1 MIQLGNCPRRER
13 VMPRRFSA
21 IRALYSA
28 LVPLLALAMM
38 PAAAGAGPLIG
49 FRNDTNG
56 TIIVQGMSV
65 MNGQLRLG
73 KRLTLQP
80 GAVAWDTIAAPGNK
94 LITVVDAKQPTR
106 TLLQDTIQCGT
117 KNLFFTIQPVK
128 KKGAAADKKA
138 QNKEKIE
145 LTPAALPTVLPMSSK
160 ATMPRR

>member
-1 MIQLGNCPRRER
+1 
-13 VMPRRFSA
+13 MPRRFSA

-117 KNLFFTIQPVK
+117 KNLFFTIGPVK

>member
-1 MIQLGNCPRRER
+1 MLRRLD
-13 VMPRRFSA
+13 A
-21 IRALYSA
+21 IRSIFLAVL
-28 LVPLLALAMM
+28 PLLALAVF
-38 PAAAGAGPLIG
+38 PAAVEAGPLIG

-73 KRLTLQP
+73 KRLTIQP

-117 KNLFFTIQPVK
+117 KSLFFSIAPVK
-128 KKGAAADKKA
+128 KKPAPGDKKA
-138 QNKEKIE
+138 PKTPKLE
-145 LTPAALPTVLPMSSK
+145 LTPAALPTTLPMTPK
-160 ATMPRR
+160 APMPRR